1 MLIGCMLLGCI
12 SPLESPQSMKPL
24 ESLLPYLD
32 CPLSP
37 SCCKLLSPPPDCAY
51 SSLFQAKGVQPA
63 WHARAHHGASSPRS
77 QVKGFQVAPAEL
89 EAKLLEDPCI
99 TDACVVG
106 VPHERHGQVPKAFV
120 VARAGT
126 ALATDGGL
134 DGPARVEAVLAKL
147 RPRLAEYKV
156 RGVATDDLLCMRL
169 LTTALSAPR
178 VQVARR
184 GCLR

>member
-1 MLIGCMLLGCI
+1 MLQATV
-12 SPLESPQSMKPL
+12 S
-24 ESLLPYLD
+24 
-32 CPLSP
+32 
-37 SCCKLLSPPPDCAY
+37 PPDCAY

-120 VARAGT
+120 VARAV
-126 ALATDGGL
+126 
-134 DGPARVEAVLAKL
+134 REQAV
-147 RPRLAEYKV
+147 
-156 RGVATDDLLCMRL
+156 VAAADT
-169 LTTALSAPR
+169 
-178 VQVARR
+178 RR
-184 GCLR
+184 

>member
-37 SCCKLLSPPPDCAY
+37 SCCKLLSPPPTALTAR
-51 SSLFQAKGVQPA
+51 SSRP
-63 WHARAHHGASSPRS
+63 RASSPPGMHVLTTAPRPPRS